1 MFQCSSLN
9 SSHPLLPPLCLQV
22 CVSISALQVC
32 SSEPSLEIPYICVN
46 IYSLSDLFHSV
57 LKALS
62 SLTSLELSQMHS
74 LLWLWVIPFNWY
86 KKGTI
91 FLPWR
96 IVNMLILVDCV
107 FSWNVNPSLIFMMSC
122 SSSRGLRTFWFSF
135 SSGLCSGRCSVLSVT
150 AHCVIQDIWL
160 SPRSKG
166 RTAIRWCQPLPSKFH
181 LTESVTLIV
190 S

>member
-1 MFQCSSLN
+1 MLVSTIYRHESARGTGMSPPSWASSPTSHPSTPLGCHRALSLSSLGYRATSHQRSALYMVMEMLQCSSLN

-22 CVSISALQVC
+22 CVSIAALQVC

-57 LKALS
+57 LKAVS
-62 SLTSLELSQMHS
+62 SSTSLELSQMHS

-107 FSWNVNPSLIFMMSC
+107 FS
-122 SSSRGLRTFWFSF
+122 
-135 SSGLCSGRCSVLSVT
+135 
-150 AHCVIQDIWL
+150 
-160 SPRSKG
+160 
-166 RTAIRWCQPLPSKFH
+166 
-181 LTESVTLIV
+181 
-190 S
+190 